1 MYINIKQLRD
11 GTKSSFPFEF
21 IEDISQIEPT
31 SCAPIKVTGEIVCR
45 AGVLFL
51 SMDIE
56 GDRKLVCDR
65 CAKDYTRI
73 SHVSY
78 ESVIVE
84 SLDNMDDD
92 GEIVVCAEDEFDIG
106 DLAIS
111 TFILGL
117 DSKNLC
123 SEDCK
128 GLCQSCGANLNEQ
141 VCNCQKESIDPRL
154 EVLSQLLDD

>member
-11 GTKSSFPFEF
+11 GTRSVLPFAF
-21 IEDISQIEPT
+21 TEDISQIEPT

-56 GDRKLVCDR
+56 GDRELICDR
-65 CAKDYTRI
+65 CAKDFSRT

-84 SLDNMDDD
+84 SLDNMDED
-92 GEIVVCAEDEFDIG
+92 GDIIVCEEDELDIS
-106 DLAIS
+106 DLAVS

-128 GLCQSCGANLNEQ
+128 GLCQICGVNLNEQ
-141 VCNCQKESIDPRL
+141 VCNCKTESIDPRL
-154 EVLSQLLDD
+154 EILSQLLDD